1 MVVVCCRGI
10 KITINKAT
18 ITMTIESA
26 PPPPIIYGAT
36 TVAVCGVV
44 PIPVPEFAQL
54 LIFAREKSC
63 FPLPWLLNEFA
74 VP

>member
-26 PPPPIIYGAT
+26 PPIIYGAT

-44 PIPVPEFAQL
+44 PIQVPEFAPL